1 MSNLDIFNLDAEA
14 FVTKAKKETPKE
26 LIFTSPIRKTEKTAC
41 INHLSDFYPTT

>member
-14 FVTKAKKETPKE
+14 FVTKAKKETPEGTDFYKPYPE
-26 LIFTSPIRKTEKTAC
+26 TEKTAC